1 MGKSLPIINLSSLA
15 NTFGF
20 GSKQITQYASA
31 STPGSGP
38 GDGRT
43 VDDFKPYLVAL
54 NLTKRCNLKCD
65 HCYLD
70 ATTKAGGGSD
80 ELNTE
85 ECFRLIDQIAEV
97 NKGCLLVITGGEPLV
112 RPDILDIARHAVGLG
127 FMVVFGTNGML
138 INDRLAKELVEIGVM
153 GAGISID
160 SLEAKKHD
168 EFRGVSGAWEGA
180 LAGIEACKRNGLQFQ
195 VHFSA
200 QPMNYKELPAVIDW
214 AHALGAR
221 VLNVFFMV
229 CTGRGEELSDI
240 SPEQYEE
247 VLSYLIDS
255 QDKYQD
261 MLVRARCAPHFKR
274 LAYEKNPNSPI
285 TKAQGY
291 MGGGC
296 LAGTNYAR
304 VTPNGELTPCPYMP
318 LSAGNIRETSFTDLW
333 EKSEVFNSF
342 RYPHL
347 KGKCGDCEY
356 SEICGGCR
364 ARPYVDHGD
373 WMDDPMSTMG
383 TGWTKM
389 NGASIPPRVEKKL
402 RCPLISLT
410 LPRWSGMKPLKP
422 DLNEFHTFYGPWSK
436 KASNAMP
443 MNKVLT
449 SSPLNSWKNYE
460 KNALAMKRPCLNS
473 NE

>member
-1 MGKSLPIINLSSLA
+1 MGKSLPVLNFPFLGDKLESLQQQI
-15 NTFGF
+15 
-20 GSKQITQYASA
+20 SKFISPTSPSA
-31 STPGSGP
+31 APN
-38 GDGRT
+38 DGRT

-80 ELNTE
+80 ELSTE

-127 FMVVFGTNGML
+127 FIVVFGTNGML
-138 INDRLAKELVEIGVM
+138 INDRMAKTLVEIGVM
-153 GAGISID
+153 GVGISID
-160 SLEAKKHD
+160 SLNPDKHD
-168 EFRGVSGAWEGA
+168 QFRGVQGAFASA

-200 QPMNYKELPAVIDW
+200 QPMNYQELPAVVEW
-214 AHALGAR
+214 AHNLGAR

-229 CTGRGEELSDI
+229 CTGRGEELTDI
-240 SPEQYEE
+240 TPQQYEE
-247 VLSYLIDS
+247 VLGYLVDC
-255 QDKYQD
+255 QDQYKD

-274 LAYEKNPNSPI
+274 LAYEKDPNSPL
-285 TKAQGY
+285 TKATGY

-318 LSAGNIRETSFTDLW
+318 LSAGNVRETSFVDLW
-333 EKSEVFNSF
+333 ERSDVFNSF
-342 RYPHL
+342 RYPQL

-356 SEICGGCR
+356 TDICGGCR

-373 WMDDPMSTMG
+373 WLDEDQWCLYTPKGGEKIKVAFNTPEETDIAWDEASALRLSRIPYFLRAMVKKG
-383 TGWTKM
+383 VERHARETGIAMIT
-389 NGASIPPRVEKKL
+389 VELMEELRKK
-402 RCPLISLT
+402 RFGNDAPVFNFDM
-410 LPRWSGMKPLKP
+410 RGK
-422 DLNEFHTFYGPWSK
+422 D
-436 KASNAMP
+436 
-443 MNKVLT
+443 
-449 SSPLNSWKNYE
+449 
-460 KNALAMKRPCLNS
+460 
-473 NE
+473 

>member
-1 MGKSLPIINLSSLA
+1 MTKFENFRPESG
-15 NTFGF
+15 
-20 GSKQITQYASA
+20 
-31 STPGSGP
+31 GP

-54 NLTKRCNLKCD
+54 NLTKRCNLKCE

-70 ATTKAGGGSD
+70 ATTKMGGGHD
-80 ELNTE
+80 ELTTE
-85 ECFRLIDQIAEV
+85 ECFRLIDQIAQV
-97 NKGCLLVITGGEPLV
+97 NAGSLLVITGGEPLV
-112 RPDILDIARHAVGLG
+112 RPDILEIARHAVEQR

-138 INDRLAKELVEIGVM
+138 IDDKMAKAMVDIGVM
-153 GAGISID
+153 GVGISID
-160 SLEAKKHD
+160 SLDSATHNA
-168 EFRGVSGAWEGA
+168 FRGLPGAWEGA
-180 LAGIEACKRNGLQFQ
+180 MAGIEACKRNGLQFQ

-214 AHALGAR
+214 SHDLGAK

-229 CTGRGEELSDI
+229 CTGRGEELTDI
-240 SPEQYEE
+240 TPSQYEE
-247 VLSYLIDS
+247 VLSYLVES

-274 LAYEKNPNSPI
+274 LAYEKDPNSPI

-304 VTPNGELTPCPYMP
+304 VTPNGDLTPCPYMP
-318 LSAGNIRETSFTDLW
+318 LSAGNIRQTSFVDLW
-333 EKSEVFNSF
+333 ENSEVFNAF

-373 WMDDPMSTMG
+373 AMDEDEWCLYTPKGGEKIKVAFNVPEVSSVE
-383 TGWTKM
+383 WE
-389 NGASIPPRVEKKL
+389 AAAEERLSRIPYFLRAMVKKGVERHAAEQGLQTVTIELMEEL
-402 RCPLISLT
+402 RK
-410 LPRWSGMKPLKP
+410 RRFGNEKPVFK
-422 DLNEFHTFYGPWSK
+422 F
-436 KASNAMP
+436 
-443 MNKVLT
+443 
-449 SSPLNSWKNYE
+449 
-460 KNALAMKRPCLNS
+460 
-473 NE
+473 

>member
-1 MGKSLPIINLSSLA
+1 MGKSLPVLNFPFLGDKLESLQQQI
-15 NTFGF
+15 
-20 GSKQITQYASA
+20 SKFISPTSPSA
-31 STPGSGP
+31 APN
-38 GDGRT
+38 DGRT

-80 ELNTE
+80 ELSTE

-127 FMVVFGTNGML
+127 FIVVFGTNGML
-138 INDRLAKELVEIGVM
+138 INDRMAKTLVEIGVM
-153 GAGISID
+153 GVGISID
-160 SLEAKKHD
+160 SLDPDKHD
-168 EFRGVSGAWEGA
+168 QFRGVPGAFASA

-200 QPMNYKELPAVIDW
+200 QPMNYQELPAVVDG
-214 AHALGAR
+214 AHGLGAR
-221 VLNVFFMV
+221 VLSVFFMV
-229 CTGRGEELSDI
+229 CTGRGAELTDI
-240 SPEQYEE
+240 TPQQYEE
-247 VLSYLIDS
+247 VLGYLVDC
-255 QDKYQD
+255 QDQYKD

-274 LAYEKNPNSPI
+274 LAYEKDPNSPL
-285 TKAQGY
+285 TKATGY

-318 LSAGNIRETSFTDLW
+318 LSAGNVRETSFVDLW
-333 EKSEVFNSF
+333 ERSDVFNSF
-342 RYPHL
+342 RYPQL

-356 SEICGGCR
+356 TDICGGCR

-373 WMDDPMSTMG
+373 WLDEDQWCLYTPKGGDKIKVAFNTPEETDIAWDEASALRLSRIPYFLRAMVKKG
-383 TGWTKM
+383 VERHARETGIAMVT
-389 NGASIPPRVEKKL
+389 VELMEELRKK
-402 RCPLISLT
+402 RFGNDAPVFNFDM
-410 LPRWSGMKPLKP
+410 RGK
-422 DLNEFHTFYGPWSK
+422 D
-436 KASNAMP
+436 
-443 MNKVLT
+443 
-449 SSPLNSWKNYE
+449 
-460 KNALAMKRPCLNS
+460 
-473 NE
+473 

>member
-1 MGKSLPIINLSSLA
+1 MGKSLPVLNSVLNTLTSLGSSAVSRFESLL
-15 NTFGF
+15 
-20 GSKQITQYASA
+20 
-31 STPGSGP
+31 PDSGAP

-70 ATTKAGGGSD
+70 ATTKMGGGHD
-80 ELNTE
+80 ELTTE
-85 ECFRLIDQIAEV
+85 ECFRLIDQIAQV
-97 NKGCLLVITGGEPLV
+97 NAGSLLVITGGEPLV
-112 RPDILDIARHAVGLG
+112 RPDILEIARHAVEQR

-138 INDRLAKELVEIGVM
+138 IDDTMAKAMVEIGIM
-153 GAGISID
+153 GVGISID
-160 SLEAKKHD
+160 SLDSATHNA
-168 EFRGVSGAWEGA
+168 FRGLPGAWEGA
-180 LAGIEACKRNGLQFQ
+180 MAGIEACKRNGLQFQ

-214 AHALGAR
+214 SHDLGAK

-229 CTGRGEELSDI
+229 CTGRGEELTDI
-240 SPEQYEE
+240 TPSQYEE
-247 VLSYLIDS
+247 VLSYLVES

-274 LAYEKNPNSPI
+274 LAYEKDPNSPI
-285 TKAQGY
+285 TKATGY

-304 VTPNGELTPCPYMP
+304 VTPNGDLTPCPYMP
-318 LSAGNIRETSFTDLW
+318 LSAGNIRETSFVDLW
-333 EKSEVFNSF
+333 ENSEVFNSF

-373 WMDDPMSTMG
+373 WMDEDEWCLYTPKG
-383 TGWTKM
+383 GEKIKVAF
-389 NGASIPPRVEKKL
+389 NVPGASSVEWDPAAEERLSRIPYFLRAMVRKGVERHATEQGIPVVTIELMEEL
-402 RCPLISLT
+402 RK
-410 LPRWSGMKPLKP
+410 RRFGNEKPVFK
-422 DLNEFHTFYGPWSK
+422 F
-436 KASNAMP
+436 
-443 MNKVLT
+443 
-449 SSPLNSWKNYE
+449 
-460 KNALAMKRPCLNS
+460 
-473 NE
+473 

>member
-1 MGKSLPIINLSSLA
+1 MGKPLPVINSFLSSLSSLGSQA
-15 NTFGF
+15 MTRF
-20 GSKQITQYASA
+20 GSGGGK
-31 STPGSGP
+31 PGML

-43 VDDFKPYLVAL
+43 VDDFKQYLIAL
-54 NLTKRCNLKCD
+54 NVTKRCNLKCD

-70 ATTKAGGGSD
+70 ATTKMSGGHD
-80 ELNTE
+80 ELSTD

-97 NKGCLLVITGGEPLV
+97 NPGCLLVITGGEPFV
-112 RPDILDIARHAVGLG
+112 RPDILDIARHAVNHR

-138 INDRLAKELVEIGVM
+138 ITDDIAKKLVDIGVM
-153 GAGISID
+153 GVGISID
-160 SLEAKKHD
+160 SLSPEKHNI
-168 EFRGVSGAWEGA
+168 FRGLPGAFEGA

-195 VHFSA
+195 IHFSA
-200 QPMNYKELPAVIDW
+200 QPMNYQELPTVIDW
-214 AHALGAR
+214 AHDLGAK

-229 CTGRGEELSDI
+229 CTGRGEELTDI
-240 SPEQYEE
+240 TPEQYEE
-247 VLSYLIDS
+247 VLGYLVEC

-274 LAYEKNPNSPI
+274 LAYEKDPNSPI

-304 VTPNGELTPCPYMP
+304 VTPNGDLTPCPYMP
-318 LSAGNIRETSFTDLW
+318 LSAGNIREHSFVDLW
-333 EKSEVFNSF
+333 EDSEIFNSF

-373 WMDDPMSTMG
+373 WLDEDEWCLYTPKGGEKIQVAFNISEDS
-383 TGWTKM
+383 
-389 NGASIPPRVEKKL
+389 SITWDSAAQERLERIPYFLRAMVKKGVERHAMEQGIPTVTIELMEELRKK
-402 RCPLISLT
+402 RF
-410 LPRWSGMKPLKP
+410 GNEKPVFK
-422 DLNEFHTFYGPWSK
+422 F
-436 KASNAMP
+436 
-443 MNKVLT
+443 
-449 SSPLNSWKNYE
+449 
-460 KNALAMKRPCLNS
+460 
-473 NE
+473 

>member
-1 MGKSLPIINLSSLA
+1 MGKSLPVISSFFNTLSSL
-15 NTFGF
+15 G
-20 GSKQITQYASA
+20 ASA
-31 STPGSGP
+31 VTKFENFRPESGGP

-54 NLTKRCNLKCD
+54 NLTKRCNLKCE

-70 ATTKAGGGSD
+70 ATTKMGGGHD
-80 ELNTE
+80 ELTTE
-85 ECFRLIDQIAEV
+85 ECFRLIDQIAQV
-97 NKGCLLVITGGEPLV
+97 NAGSLLVITGGEPLV
-112 RPDILDIARHAVGLG
+112 RPDILEIARHAVEQR

-138 INDRLAKELVEIGVM
+138 IDDKMAKAMVDIGVM
-153 GAGISID
+153 GVGISID
-160 SLEAKKHD
+160 SLDSATHNA
-168 EFRGVSGAWEGA
+168 FRGLPGAWEGA
-180 LAGIEACKRNGLQFQ
+180 MAGIEACKRNGLQFQ

-214 AHALGAR
+214 SHDLGAK

-229 CTGRGEELSDI
+229 CTGRGEELTDI
-240 SPEQYEE
+240 TPSQYEE
-247 VLSYLIDS
+247 VLSYLVES

-274 LAYEKNPNSPI
+274 LAYEKDPNSPI

-304 VTPNGELTPCPYMP
+304 VTPNGDLTPCPYMP
-318 LSAGNIRETSFTDLW
+318 LSAGNIRQTSFVDLW
-333 EKSEVFNSF
+333 ENSEVFNAF

-373 WMDDPMSTMG
+373 AMDEDEWCLYTPKGGEKIKVAFNVPEVSSVE
-383 TGWTKM
+383 WE
-389 NGASIPPRVEKKL
+389 ADAEERLSRIPYFLRAMVKKGVERHAAEQGLPTVTVELMEEL
-402 RCPLISLT
+402 RK
-410 LPRWSGMKPLKP
+410 RRFGNEKPVFK
-422 DLNEFHTFYGPWSK
+422 F
-436 KASNAMP
+436 
-443 MNKVLT
+443 
-449 SSPLNSWKNYE
+449 
-460 KNALAMKRPCLNS
+460 
-473 NE
+473 

>member
-1 MGKSLPIINLSSLA
+1 MGKALPVINSFLSSISSL
-15 NTFGF
+15 
-20 GSKQITQYASA
+20 GSEAMTRLGGLSPK
-31 STPGSGP
+31 PGIP

-70 ATTKAGGGSD
+70 ATTKLGGGHD
-80 ELNTE
+80 ELSTE

-97 NKGCLLVITGGEPLV
+97 NPGCLLVITGGEPLV
-112 RPDILDIARHAVGLG
+112 RPDILDIARHAVEHR
-127 FMVVFGTNGML
+127 FMVVFGTNGMM
-138 INDRLAKELVEIGVM
+138 ITDEVAKELVEIGVM
-153 GAGISID
+153 GVGISID
-160 SLEAKKHD
+160 SLDPEKHNA
-168 EFRGVSGAWEGA
+168 FRGLPGAFEGA
-180 LAGIEACKRNGLQFQ
+180 LNGIEACKRNGLQFQ
-195 VHFSA
+195 IHFSA
-200 QPMNYKELPAVIDW
+200 QPMNYQELPAVIDW
-214 AHALGAR
+214 AHDLGAK

-229 CTGRGEELSDI
+229 CTGRGEELTDI
-240 SPEQYEE
+240 TPEQYEE
-247 VLSYLIDS
+247 VLGYLVEC

-274 LAYEKNPNSPI
+274 LAYEKDPYSPI

-304 VTPNGELTPCPYMP
+304 VTPNGDLTPCPYMP
-318 LSAGNIRETSFTDLW
+318 LSAGNVREQSFVNLW
-333 EKSEVFNSF
+333 EHSEIFNSF

-373 WMDDPMSTMG
+373 WLDEDEWCLYTPKGGDKVQVAFNVQEESSVIWDSAAQERLDRIPYFLRAMVKKGVERHAMDQG
-383 TGWTKM
+383 
-389 NGASIPPRVEKKL
+389 IPTITVELMEELRKK
-402 RCPLISLT
+402 RF
-410 LPRWSGMKPLKP
+410 GNEKPVFK
-422 DLNEFHTFYGPWSK
+422 F
-436 KASNAMP
+436 
-443 MNKVLT
+443 
-449 SSPLNSWKNYE
+449 
-460 KNALAMKRPCLNS
+460 
-473 NE
+473 